1 MLSRERERPIWSS
14 LCPLPNSCC
23 RVHAVPGHSR
33 LGLLAAHLI
42 GLCLQLLLDDL
53 LVNVVRIS
61 VTNILHVFILKE
73 GGGEEEEVLTAN
85 N

>member
-1 MLSRERERPIWSS
+1 M
-14 LCPLPNSCC
+14 
-23 RVHAVPGHSR
+23 PGHSR

-61 VTNILHVFILKE
+61 VTNILHVFILKG
-73 GGGEEEEVLTAN
+73 GGGEEEEEGENGGGVDSKRLT
-85 N
+85 